1 MSFRFPGRV
10 GVAVGAVVAAAFTV
24 LSATASFAPHV
35 AQLQVSPGQAKAGE
49 EITVFGPRGYSRFG
63 PVEIHWESP
72 TGPLLGRFTPNEE
85 AYAMWGPGTVKI
97 PDDARPGVYALYATQ
112 TLTAAD
118 THIRGVPARGEI
130 TVLGAGGTPVL
141 GATTDA
147 PALPDQNGPGLVED
161 EPVST
166 GAIVLVALGV
176 AGVGMFLA
184 GGAALVAS
192 RRRSSTQQVA
202 GA

>member
-1 MSFRFPGRV
+1 MSRLLRWG
-10 GVAVGAVVAAAFTV
+10 GVAAVAAAFTFA
-24 LSATASFAPHV
+24 SATPSFAPHI
-35 AQLQVSPGQAKAGE
+35 AQLQVTPAQAKAGE
-49 EITVFGPRGYSRFG
+49 EITVFGPRGYGRFT
-63 PVEIHWESP
+63 PVEVRWGSV
-72 TGPLLGRFTPNEE
+72 TGPLLGTFTPNEE
-85 AYAMWGPGTVKI
+85 SYAMWGPGTVRI
-97 PDDARPGVYALYATQ
+97 PEDGKPGVHALYASQ
-112 TLTAAD
+112 RLTAAD

-130 TVLGAGGTPVL
+130 TVLGAAGTPVI

-166 GAIVLVALGV
+166 GTVVLVALGV

-184 GGAALVAS
+184 GGAALAAS